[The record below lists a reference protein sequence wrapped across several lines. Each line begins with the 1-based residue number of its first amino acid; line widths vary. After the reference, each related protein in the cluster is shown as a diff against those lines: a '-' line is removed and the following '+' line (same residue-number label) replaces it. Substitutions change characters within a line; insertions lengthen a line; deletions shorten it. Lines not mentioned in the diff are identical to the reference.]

1 MPDPD
6 FLSRIRRF
14 ERSTFPRY
22 EGVYKKLVD
31 GGQHPSTLFIG
42 CSDSRIVPYIL
53 MDCGPGE
60 LFIVRNVGNLVPPHD
75 AADGHHGTA
84 AAIEYAVLGLAVRHI
99 VVCGHSHCGAIG
111 ALYREPP
118 EEARHM
124 RGWLDLARPA
134 ALPVIECADA
144 LRRVEQRS
152 VVLQLEHL
160 LSYPMVRSRVAAGEL
175 FLHGWHYL
183 IDEGRIL
190 VFDFDS
196 GQFVPHERAGD
207 PGRREAAPAGEPIEI
222 DVAHWGTVTS
232 RAEPRDPVHPE
243 AAAGKPPL
251 DRAA

>member
-6 FLSRIRRF
+6 LLARIRRF

-31 GGQHPSTLFIG
+31 DGQHPSTLFIG

-75 AADGHHGTA
+75 ASHGYHGTA
-84 AAIEYAVLGLAVRHI
+84 AAIEFAVLSLEVRNI
-99 VVCGHSHCGAIG
+99 VICGHSHCGAIG

-118 EEARHM
+118 EEAHHM
-124 RGWLDLARPA
+124 RAWLDLARPA
-134 ALPVIECADA
+134 ALPVMGCEDA

-160 LSYPMVRSRVAAGEL
+160 LTYPMVRRRVERGDL

-190 VFDFDS
+190 VFDFET
-196 GQFVPHERAGD
+196 GRFVPHADVEPRAAG
-207 PGRREAAPAGEPIEI
+207 AAPAAQG
-222 DVAHWGTVTS
+222 D
-232 RAEPRDPVHPE
+232 DP
-243 AAAGKPPL
+243 AF
-251 DRAA
+251 DRAPLPVEVDVMHWAQASHEMRPDRR